1 MNPFAPLDNFLRSG
15 DMRKARLWFTTCK
28 LEAHPHYS
36 LYRAT
41 ISEGDQLILWEQAAR
56 DLSSS
61 QSAHLLHAQQQAAH
75 WACVGGDH
83 ARERSWLKKAASL
96 ASKIAH
102 PFKALELQSI
112 YANRLLA
119 DGFEE
124 QAFEE
129 LLDICEQSIHK
140 EAQLILIA
148 EGTVLSSLLMKK
160 RRWQEA
166 SSLSIAME
174 DAASKRHNWIAFAT
188 ARMIRSSCWRAQ
200 NLLSPAIS
208 LLLQT
213 GQFLYEQGAVAA
225 LNLVRARLTEYRIQ
239 MGPDTFSRIVQA
251 IQKQ

>member
-1 MNPFAPLDNFLRSG
+1 MNPFAPLESFLRSG
-15 DMRKARLWFTTCK
+15 EMRKARTWFKTCH
-28 LEAHPHYS
+28 LEEHIHYS
-36 LYRAT
+36 LYKAT
-41 ISEGDQLILWEQAAR
+41 ISEGDQLILWERAAQ
-56 DLSSS
+56 DLSGSE
-61 QSAHLLHAQQQAAH
+61 SAHLLHAQQQAAH

-83 ARERSWLKKAASL
+83 ARERAWLKQAACL
-96 ASKIAH
+96 AEKIAH

-124 QAFEE
+124 EAFEE
-129 LLDICEQSIHK
+129 LLNVCELSIQK

-148 EGTVLSSLLMKK
+148 EGTLLSSLLMKK

-166 SSLSIAME
+166 ASLSIAME
-174 DAASKRHNWIAFAT
+174 DAARKRHSWIAFAA

-200 NLLSPAIS
+200 RLQAPAIS

-213 GQFLYEQGAVAA
+213 GQLLYEQGAVAA

-239 MGPDTFSRIVQA
+239 MGSEAFYRTVQA
-251 IQKQ
+251 VQKQ